1 MTGKDI
7 SLKVC
12 FEITN
17 YLIAKKLWAYSIK
30 PFILCSTKSVPD
42 QCGKETS
49 IIIGIDGER
58 WPWRIKK

>member
-17 YLIAKKLWAYSIK
+17 YLIAKKIMGVFNKAFHSL
-30 PFILCSTKSVPD
+30 
-42 QCGKETS
+42 
-49 IIIGIDGER
+49 
-58 WPWRIKK
+58 